1 MTEIPLSLDEGGRF
15 STYRRGRVAG
25 AIFSAMQITVVQGS
39 LTEGSE
45 TLLVNASN
53 TNAALGSGVSSA
65 IRQGCGPGYQDHIA
79 RELAEGFGGPLL
91 PGQVLVT
98 DAGTHPRARWVAHV
112 AVMDYREGFTGK
124 SFPTLAVIEDCC
136 KNLMRVIDE
145 LAEPITVAMVALG
158 AGTGNLGVREPT
170 RLACEALRAYEGT
183 KILGCTFYGYQLFEY
198 AAMADVVCQFFPAV
212 LETIPADVRA
222 AFRRP
227 A

>member
-1 MTEIPLSLDEGGRF
+1 MARKTALRCRRSEHELTEIPLSLDEGGRL

-25 AIFSAMQITVVQGS
+25 AIFSSMQITVVQGS

-65 IRQGCGPGYQDHIA
+65 IRQGCGPGYQDHIT
-79 RELAEGFGGPLL
+79 RELAEAFGGPML

-136 KNLMRVIDE
+136 KNLLTSRSRPRRRVPNRS
-145 LAEPITVAMVALG
+145 ASTS
-158 AGTGNLGVREPT
+158 GT
-170 RLACEALRAYEGT
+170 
-183 KILGCTFYGYQLFEY
+183 
-198 AAMADVVCQFFPAV
+198 AV
-212 LETIPADVRA
+212 GHTRA
-222 AFRRP
+222 ATIRARSP
-227 A
+227 QSTSHRAAARSSTRTAR